1 MSVPGQC
8 ANCGAPLRPDRPAS
22 QNYCTKCAAAWQ
34 RERAVR
40 DHEAHIENDA
50 AQTVHRPCANCG
62 APLPADQPAGD
73 NYCATCTAAWQRGN
87 ATRERSDT

>member
-22 QNYCTKCAAAWQ
+22 HSYCAKCAAAWQ